1 MISSK
6 AKKALIWVLL
16 LALMMPFMVSVARAE
31 EMTGYSEMYVKTDN
45 GKELTV
51 RAEPNKK
58 AKEVGKVQYRQ
69 IVYWDWSYAGNDGW
83 SRIAF
88 GANNYGY
95 VQSRYLVSEDPGPY
109 KKATKA
115 PATPKPTKAPATP
128 KPTTDPK
135 KQAEE
140 LKKQQAELDKELKS
154 EKEVGPFY
162 IQVRTKRATGWVNFR
177 VGPSTITSKITSFPS
192 GKELIAVGE
201 TKSWYRARDPETNK
215 IGYIYKSY
223 TAKLNKQVITDETAG
238 GTQNL
243 GKLTVNGEFELTCK
257 IPEGYKLQ
265 VVDLRGESIIASVT
279 SEDITKPQMY
289 LSIAYDELYGSVE
302 RMNDLSEDD
311 LAVLEESYTSEYQ
324 VEIEYR
330 ETGYGTKLMVV
341 KEVGNVESF
350 VDFLSIYKGYLVE
363 FNLTPNPKMASQILT
378 DEQIQM
384 CIDFLT
390 DVDFNPV
397 KD

>member
-6 AKKALIWVLL
+6 AKKALIWFLVL
-16 LALMMPFMVSVARAE
+16 AMMMPFMVSAARAE

-128 KPTTDPK
+128 KPTTNPK

-140 LKKQQAELDKELKS
+140 LKRQRMEQQ
-154 EKEVGPFY
+154 
-162 IQVRTKRATGWVNFR
+162 RR
-177 VGPSTITSKITSFPS
+177 
-192 GKELIAVGE
+192 
-201 TKSWYRARDPETNK
+201 
-215 IGYIYKSY
+215 
-223 TAKLNKQVITDETAG
+223 
-238 GTQNL
+238 
-243 GKLTVNGEFELTCK
+243 
-257 IPEGYKLQ
+257 
-265 VVDLRGESIIASVT
+265 
-279 SEDITKPQMY
+279 
-289 LSIAYDELYGSVE
+289 
-302 RMNDLSEDD
+302 
-311 LAVLEESYTSEYQ
+311 
-324 VEIEYR
+324 
-330 ETGYGTKLMVV
+330 
-341 KEVGNVESF
+341 
-350 VDFLSIYKGYLVE
+350 
-363 FNLTPNPKMASQILT
+363 
-378 DEQIQM
+378 
-384 CIDFLT
+384 
-390 DVDFNPV
+390 
-397 KD
+397 